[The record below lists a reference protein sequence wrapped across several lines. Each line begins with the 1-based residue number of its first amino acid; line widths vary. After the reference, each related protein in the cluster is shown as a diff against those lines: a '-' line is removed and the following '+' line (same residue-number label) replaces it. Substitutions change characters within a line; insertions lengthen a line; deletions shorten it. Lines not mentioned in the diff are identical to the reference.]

1 MKRLIQFL
9 FLTLTT
15 SLAFSQDISAQ
26 NLGFE
31 SNNLSGWTASGGE
44 VAVVGTTNVSPGG
57 GKNWT
62 VNPYGTK
69 MGRIQP
75 NGGVQFNTA
84 TASLGL
90 SSVENTAIRNYLTGL
105 GGNSN
110 PTNAGWIKREV
121 TLQAGT
127 TYTFGWNYVSTDYTP
142 FNDGSMMTL
151 THATNPNI
159 TPNLNNSV
167 QRYALL
173 GFTNPGTGNYA
184 TDSYGSTGW
193 QQARFT
199 VPETGTYVLGFAS
212 FNLGDTALSP
222 ILFIDE
228 IQGTTTLNG
237 QTFGAV
243 APNAGSTAPPAEP
256 PPPPPPPPPTLCCG
270 GSSAS
275 FAAESTK
282 LAKVNQFKNRTTADS
297 MVYIDQ
303 IGNSN
308 TIKVKQT
315 GTNQNYVDYAGN
327 GSFNT
332 VNVTQSG
339 NASTQV
345 NFVELTVGSTSAANS
360 NTANITQT
368 STGGTKAVFAD
379 VSGSS
384 NSLTV
389 QQTGSGSH
397 WADITLTGGNK
408 TVNVT
413 QTGTAGHMANITL
426 GGTATSLDLT
436 QSGTTQQHYSITHTC
451 AIAGGCGP
459 ITVTQGQ

>member
-1 MKRLIQFL
+1 MKLLI
-9 FLTLTT
+9 
-15 SLAFSQDISAQ
+15 LALALVSTHALAQ

-31 SNNLSGWTASGGE
+31 AGTISGWTASGGE

-69 MGRIQP
+69 MAQIQP
-75 NGGVQFNTA
+75 TGGVQFNTA

-90 SSVENTAIRNYLTGL
+90 SGAENTAIRNYLTGL

-151 THATNPNI
+151 THSTNAAI
-159 TPNLNNSV
+159 TPNLNNS
-167 QRYALL
+167 QLRYALL

-199 VPETGTYVLGFAS
+199 VPETGNYVLGFAS

-228 IQGTTTLNG
+228 IQGTTALNG

-243 APNAGSTAPPAEP
+243 APNSGSTAPPAEP
-256 PPPPPPPPPTLCCG
+256 PPPPPPPPPEFCCG
-270 GSSAS
+270 GSNSA
-275 FAAESTK
+275 FTPNAINT
-282 LAKVNQFKNRTTADS
+282 AKVTTFVNRTVKDS
-297 MVYIDQ
+297 QVYIEQLGD
-303 IGNSN
+303 NS
-308 TIKVKQT
+308 TIIVNQT
-315 GTNQNYVDYAGN
+315 GTSNNYAEYNGTGN
-327 GSFNT
+327 NNT
-332 VNVTQSG
+332 VNISQSG
-339 NASTQV
+339 NAGTTA
-345 NFVELTVGSTSAANS
+345 NYVELNVFGNTNTVNLTQASTGGSKNIQATVNNS
-360 NTANITQT
+360 NNSLTVLQKDGGSHYAEVTLSGDNKTANITQEG
-368 STGGTKAVFAD
+368 SAAHRAKIELSGTPI
-379 VSGSS
+379 G
-384 NSLTV
+384 LT
-389 QQTGSGSH
+389 
-397 WADITLTGGNK
+397 
-408 TVNVT
+408 
-413 QTGTAGHMANITL
+413 
-426 GGTATSLDLT
+426 LT
-436 QSGTTQQHYSITHTC
+436 QSGSTQQHYSINYNCTT
-451 AIAGGCGP
+451 AGGCGP
-459 ITVTQGQ
+459 VTVTQGQ

>member
-1 MKRLIQFL
+1 MKRLLQFL

-26 NLGFE
+26 SAGFE
-31 SNNLSGWTASGGE
+31 SGNISGWTSSGGE
-44 VAVVGTTNVSPGG
+44 VSVVGTTNVSPGG

-69 MGRIQP
+69 MAQIQP
-75 NGGVQFNTA
+75 TGGIQFNAA
-84 TASLGL
+84 TTSLGL
-90 SSVENTAIRNYLTGL
+90 SSAENTAIRNYLTGL

-110 PTNAGWIKREV
+110 PTNAGWIKREI

-151 THATNPNI
+151 THATKAGV

-199 VPETGTYVLGFAS
+199 VPETGTYILGFAS

-228 IQGTTTLNG
+228 VQGTTTLNG
-237 QTFGAV
+237 QVFNPV
-243 APNAGSTAPPAEP
+243 PPNAGSTAPPATP
-256 PPPPPPPPPTLCCG
+256 PAPTLCCG
-270 GSSAS
+270 GSAAPFSADP
-275 FAAESTK
+275 
-282 LAKVNQFKNRTTADS
+282 AKVLKINQFLNRTTANS
-297 MVYIDQ
+297 IVYIEQ

-308 TIKVKQT
+308 TISVQQT
-315 GTNQNYVDYAGN
+315 GTIQNYTNYQGN
-327 GSFNT
+327 GSFNN
-332 VNVTQSG
+332 VSVTQSG
-339 NASTQV
+339 NNLTEV
-345 NFVELTVGSTSAANS
+345 NYVDLKVGSATSANS
-360 NTANITQT
+360 NTVSVTQT
-368 STGGTKAVFAD
+368 STGGSKAVFANISD
-379 VSGSS
+379 SNNFVSI
-384 NSLTV
+384 
-389 QQTGSGSH
+389 QQKDAGSH
-397 WADITLTGGNK
+397 WVDLTLTGGNK
-408 TVNVT
+408 SATII
-413 QTGTAGHMANITL
+413 QQGSAGHMANIGL
-426 GGTATSLDLT
+426 HGTATTIDLT
-436 QSGTTQQHYSITHTC
+436 QSGSTQQHYTINHTC
-451 AIAGGCGP
+451 ATAGGCGT
-459 ITVTQGQ
+459 ITVNQGQ

>member
-1 MKRLIQFL
+1 MKRLLQLL
-9 FLTLTT
+9 FFTFTT

-26 NLGFE
+26 SAGFE
-31 SNNLSGWTASGGE
+31 SGNISGWTASGGE
-44 VAVVGTTNVSPGG
+44 VSVVGTTNVSPGG

-62 VNPYGTK
+62 INPYGTK
-69 MGRIQP
+69 MAQIQP
-75 NGGVQFNTA
+75 TGGIQFNNA

-90 SSVENTAIRNYLTGL
+90 STAENTAIRNYLTSL

-110 PTNAGWIKREV
+110 PTNAGWIKREL

-151 THATNPNI
+151 THATKAGV
-159 TPNLNNSV
+159 TPNLNNN
-167 QRYALL
+167 QLRYALL

-243 APNAGSTAPPAEP
+243 APNAGSNAPPAEPAP
-256 PPPPPPPPPTLCCG
+256 PPPPPPPQFCCG
-270 GSSAS
+270 GSNATFNATPTNVS
-275 FAAESTK
+275 
-282 LAKVNQFKNRTTADS
+282 KVNTFVNRTVKDS
-297 MVYIDQ
+297 QVYIEQLGD
-303 IGNSN
+303 IN
-308 TIKVKQT
+308 TIVVNQT
-315 GTNQNYVDYAGN
+315 GTSNNYTEYNGNGNNNTVNINQSGTAGTTANYVDLNIHGN
-327 GSFNT
+327 N
-332 VNVTQSG
+332 
-339 NASTQV
+339 
-345 NFVELTVGSTSAANS
+345 
-360 NTANITQT
+360 NTANLTQT
-368 STGGTKAVFAD
+368 STGGAKGIYATVNN
-379 VSGSS
+379 SN

-389 QQTGSGSH
+389 LQKDGGNHYAEVLLS
-397 WADITLTGGNK
+397 GGNK
-408 TVNVT
+408 TVDIT
-413 QTGTAGHMANITL
+413 QQGSAAHMARIEL
-426 GGTATSLDLT
+426 SGTPINLNLT
-436 QSGTTQQHYSITHTC
+436 QSGSTQQHYSINYNCTT
-451 AIAGGCGP
+451 AGGCGP
-459 ITVTQGQ
+459 VTVQQGQ